1 MNGYERCYPGS
12 SNSWLFL
19 QFPLCVCIL
28 LHCRDWLLIAASLQP
43 FINLRWQVGDSFI
56 ACIRWVK
63 CKWNRPQI
71 LVFICICHP
80 LHFFSSDTEVSL
92 KSSEPKLPYLNH
104 STSEA
109 FAYFS
114 NAYYLDRCKTSG
126 GSMSNK
132 TPARKKKKT
141 RIRVEREQVR
151 NVSVPAVSHTVS
163 KCCSA
168 YVVIVVTSGHY
179 SRCYDCCLLIGR
191 LSVYEILQPVRRA
204 PTTMTR
210 SKSLQSPF
218 FTFWWSLGTRASHV
232 DHVYI
237 PKCIELLPHDWL
249 VCVNERLKV
258 VPNKVAN
265 KWTSPFPAAS
275 TYWTGEIMRQMSLK

>member
-1 MNGYERCYPGS
+1 MTQKWA
-12 SNSWLFL
+12 SNHQNLNYRTLTTAPLKRLHIFL
-19 QFPLCVCIL
+19 TLIILTDAKLLGVACQIKPL
-28 LHCRDWLLIAASLQP
+28 Q
-43 FINLRWQVGDSFI
+43 G
-56 ACIRWVK
+56 
-63 CKWNRPQI
+63 
-71 LVFICICHP
+71 
-80 LHFFSSDTEVSL
+80 
-92 KSSEPKLPYLNH
+92 
-104 STSEA
+104 
-109 FAYFS
+109 
-114 NAYYLDRCKTSG
+114 
-126 GSMSNK
+126 
-132 TPARKKKKT
+132 RKKP

-179 SRCYDCCLLIGR
+179 SRWYDCCLLIGR
-191 LSVYEILQPVRRA
+191 LSVYEILQPA

-237 PKCIELLPHDWL
+237 PKGIELLPHDWL
-249 VCVNERLKV
+249 VWVNERLKV